1 MGLLGLRH
9 RLAALAAALLLA
21 ACGSGHDDSG
31 VDFTSTV
38 TFGDSL
44 SDVGTYRVGTIAA
57 VGGGKWT
64 VNGPD
69 SPNWTELVASAA
81 GTPAPCPAQ
90 TGLLV
95 NIPGLVGAPVMNFP
109 ACRGYAQGSARVSQ
123 RFAPNAAALQSPP
136 FNEVNL
142 GLMATPVATQLDTH
156 LANVGGSY
164 SGSELVTVMAGGN
177 DLFMN
182 FNGVARAGAGGST
195 AAGAALAAGW
205 SSAVQALARLGG
217 SAATDAA
224 TAAAY
229 DSMRDAGSELADLVR
244 SRVLAKGARH
254 VIVVNM
260 PDVSQTPFGLSLDA
274 GSRGVVSN
282 MVTFFNSQ
290 LQSGLNGS
298 GVLLVDIYAQG
309 RLQAASPATFGISNA
324 TSPACSTTSPANP
337 LQGSSLGCT
346 AASTVAADTSGF
358 LYADTV
364 HPAPLGYRLI
374 AQHVIERMRAAGWL

>member
-1 MGLLGLRH
+1 MGLLGLKN
-9 RLAALAAALLLA
+9 RLAALAVALLLA

-38 TFGDSL
+38 SFGDSL

-57 VGGGKWT
+57 IGGGKWT

-69 SPNWTELVASAA
+69 APNWTELVARAA

-109 ACRGYAQGSARVSQ
+109 ACRDYAQGSARVSQ
-123 RFAPNAAALQSPP
+123 RYAPNAAALQSPP

-142 GLMATPVATQLDTH
+142 GLMAVPVTIQMDTH
-156 LANVGGSY
+156 LANVGGY
-164 SGSELVTVMAGGN
+164 SGTELVTVMAGGN

-182 FNGVARAGAGGST
+182 FNGVAKASGGGSA

-205 SSAVQALARLGG
+205 STAVQALVVLGG

-229 DSMRDAGSELADLVR
+229 DSMRDAGSELADRVR
-244 SRVLAKGARH
+244 SRILAKGARH
-254 VIVVNM
+254 VIVVNLA
-260 PDVSQTPFGLSLDA
+260 DVSQTPFGLSLDA
-274 GSRGVVSN
+274 GSRSVVSN

-290 LQSGLNGS
+290 LQAGLNGS
-298 GVLLVDIYAQG
+298 GVLLVDAYAQG
-309 RLQAASPATFGISNA
+309 RLQAASPASFGISNA
-324 TSPACSTTSPANP
+324 TSPACSTTSPNNP
-337 LQGSSLGCT
+337 LHGSSLGCT
-346 AASTVAADTSGF
+346 AASTVTADTSGF
-358 LYADTV
+358 LYADDV
-364 HPAPLGYRLI
+364 HPAPLGYRLL

>member
-1 MGLLGLRH
+1 MGLLGLKN

-21 ACGSGHDDSG
+21 ACGSGGDSSG

-38 TFGDSL
+38 SFGDSL
-44 SDVGTYRVGTIAA
+44 SDVGTYRVGTVAA
-57 VGGGKWT
+57 IGGGKWT

-69 SPNWTELVASAA
+69 SPNWTELVASTA

-95 NIPGLVGAPVMNFP
+95 NLPGLVGAPVTNFS

-123 RFAPNAAALQSPP
+123 RYAPNAAALQGPP

-142 GLMATPVATQLDTH
+142 GLMAVPVATQMDTH
-156 LANVGGSY
+156 LANVGGAY
-164 SGSELVTVMAGGN
+164 AGSELVTVMAGGN

-182 FNGVARAGAGGST
+182 FNGVAQAGAGGST

-205 SSAVQALARLGG
+205 STAVQALVALGG

-229 DSMRDAGSELADLVR
+229 DSMRDAGSELAGLVR
-244 SRVLAKGARH
+244 SRALAKGARH
-254 VIVVNM
+254 VIVLNL

-274 GSRGVVSN
+274 GSRSVVSN
-282 MVTFFNSQ
+282 MVTFFNSE
-290 LQSGLNGS
+290 LQSGLNGT
-298 GVLLVDIYAQG
+298 GVLLVDNYAQG

-324 TSPACSTTSPANP
+324 TSPACSATSPNNP

-358 LYADTV
+358 LYADSV

-374 AQHVIERMRAAGWL
+374 AQHVTERMRAAGWL